1 MSLVAQPGEIQLK
14 RAQVSE
20 EEGKVV
26 PQCEFSGAEITIG
39 LQGSGRAWRA
49 PSCDATSFCGRHF
62 ARRSGGIY
70 IFLDVE
76 KDPETPQAPLA
87 IS

>member
-26 PQCEFSGAEITIG
+26 PQCEFSGAEIIIG

-62 ARRSGGIY
+62 ARRSGGI
-70 IFLDVE
+70 FFF
-76 KDPETPQAPLA
+76 
-87 IS
+87 